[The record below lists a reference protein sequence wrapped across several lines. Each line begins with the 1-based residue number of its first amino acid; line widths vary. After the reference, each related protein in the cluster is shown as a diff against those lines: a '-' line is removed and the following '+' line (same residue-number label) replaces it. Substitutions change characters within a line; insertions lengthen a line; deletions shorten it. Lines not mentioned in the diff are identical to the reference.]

1 LEVVVLFHLEHK
13 FLETM
18 VLIQV
23 LIQYQLPVVEVE
35 ALIMLDVVLFQ
46 TTMVVLVDLVVAAVV
61 GIDHNLT
68 AEVQEIHHQ
77 QLLHKVN
84 LEVMVLRLQQ
94 HVLVVVAVAQ
104 EEQVQV
110 LLRVLGLQQQLLSLQ
125 ADQE

>member
-1 LEVVVLFHLEHK
+1 LEVVALLHLAHK

-23 LIQYQLPVVEVE
+23 LIQYHLLVVEVE
-35 ALIMLDVVLFQ
+35 ELIMLDVVLFQ
-46 TTMVVLVDLVVAAVV
+46 TTMVLLVALVVVAVV

-68 AEVQEIHHQ
+68 VEVQEIHHQ
-77 QLLHKVN
+77 QLPHKVKM
-84 LEVMVLRLQQ
+84 EVMVLQFQQ
-94 HVLVVVAVAQ
+94 HVLAVVAVAQ

-110 LLRVLGLQQQLLSLQ
+110 LLQMPDLQPQLLPLQ